1 MERNTLKTIRNLSL
15 ILFTMGGYLNYID
28 YKENKKF
35 KKERDIILNNFR
47 KNYGIPYSPFP

>member
-15 ILFTMGGYLNYID
+15 SLFILAGYSHYID

-35 KKERDIILNNFR
+35 KKERDIILDNF
-47 KNYGIPYSPFP
+47 KKTYGTPFSPFP